1 MDGRPGAG
9 AVADPLFRLFG
20 GKGGAGKTTVAA
32 ATALARAETGR
43 RVLLVSTD
51 PAHSLGDA
59 LATRLGARPR
69 RVRTRRGLLRAVELD
84 AERALARWTA
94 TRREALSTI
103 VARGTFLDRAEIDG
117 LLRLALPGADEVVGL
132 MEVERLARAGGYDE
146 VVVDTAPT
154 GHTLR
159 LLAAPLALGSLAAVL
174 DRMLAKHR
182 YMAERLRGGY
192 RADAA
197 DALVAELDA
206 TARAELARL
215 RDGRRA
221 RVTWVM
227 LPEHLSA
234 RETEDAIVALRAL
247 GIAVDDVVVN
257 QRTAAGGCR
266 RCGARENA
274 ERAVLRALPAALR
287 SLTRNLD
294 RLPREP
300 RGLRDLRGLARDLP
314 AARRGLG
321 STPPAPRSPASTAP
335 RARRAG
341 APEWLSRLAPAGTRL
356 VIVLGKGGVGK
367 TTCAATVGILAARAA
382 AGGVLVLSTD
392 PAHSLGDALDHP
404 VGDRPTRV
412 PGAPAG
418 LRARE
423 MDAGAAYRAWRERH
437 RAALDALGGEAG
449 GRAGVTLAFDRAV
462 MRDLLELAPPGL
474 DEIFGVLETMDA
486 VSSVERHPRY
496 RLVVV
501 DAAPTGHALRMLAMP
516 ETALA
521 WTRTLLGL
529 LLRYRRVLRLGELAG
544 ELVALARRLERFRR
558 LLRDGEATRVVVVTR
573 PGRLPREETVRLV
586 SRLGRMHL
594 GASALIVNAAADGS
608 GSSGCARC
616 RRDSAMGRREVDAIR
631 RARGRRL
638 LAPVLLRAPAW
649 TRPPRGAADLETW
662 GRSWEQIVG

>member
-1 MDGRPGAG
+1 MGGRPGAG

-84 AERALARWTA
+84 ADRALARWTA

-117 LLRLALPGADEVVGL
+117 LLRLTLPGADEVVGL
-132 MEVERLARAGGYDE
+132 AEVERLARAGGYDE
-146 VVVDTAPT
+146 VVIDTAPT

-182 YMAERLRGGY
+182 YMADRLRGGH
-192 RADAA
+192 RPDAA

-206 TARAELARL
+206 AAREQIARL

-257 QRTAAGGCR
+257 QRTPAGGCR
-266 RCGARENA
+266 RCGVRANA
-274 ERAVLRALPAALR
+274 ERAVLRALPGALQ
-287 SLTRNLD
+287 SLTRHLPM
-294 RLPREP
+294 RPREP
-300 RGLRDLRGLARDLP
+300 RGLRDLRGLARDLA

-321 STPPAPRSPASTAP
+321 SAPRAPRSPASTE

-341 APEWLSRLAPAGTRL
+341 APEWLARLAPAGTRL

-367 TTCAATVGILAARAA
+367 TTCAAAVGILAARAA
-382 AGGVLVLSTD
+382 AGGVLLLSTD

-404 VGDRPTRV
+404 LGDRPTRV

-423 MDAGAAYRAWRERH
+423 LDAGAAYRAWRERH
-437 RAALDALGGEAG
+437 RAALDALAGEAG
-449 GRAGVTLAFDRAV
+449 GRAGATLAFDRTV
-462 MRDLLELAPPGL
+462 MRDLLELTPPGL

-486 VSSVERHPRY
+486 VSSPDRHPRY
-496 RLVVV
+496 RLVVI

-516 ETALA
+516 ETALG

-544 ELVALARRLERFRR
+544 ELVALARSLERFRR
-558 LLRDGEATRVVVVTR
+558 LLRDGEATRIVVVTR

-586 SRLGRMHL
+586 SRLGRL
-594 GASALIVNAAADGS
+594 RLRASALVVNAAADGS
-608 GSSGCARC
+608 GPSGCARC
-616 RRDSAMGRREVDAIR
+616 RRDAAMGRREIGAVR
-631 RARGRRL
+631 RARGRRP

-662 GRSWEQIVG
+662 GHAWERIVG